1 MLCHSLQCYHCL
13 FSLSLPTKL
22 HCYDIIMSAVE
33 IWGQDRGKGRVSG
46 CPTCEQVHFSSEG
59 QCSFF
64 PFAYLLF
71 CLQVSEK
78 SKHILLFFCFFIY
91 IVSDFKIKFKIRLR
105 ANAPSLSLSP
115 PYLYSCIVAPRPPCF
130 ITRMSTQSLN
140 SRYMNQERVNK
151 VHSLSARVFLEQIR
165 ANMSQRCC
173 LAGIS
178 D

>member
-1 MLCHSLQCYHCL
+1 MITFKISTKSCLELILQKVLISRY
-13 FSLSLPTKL
+13 
-22 HCYDIIMSAVE
+22 
-33 IWGQDRGKGRVSG
+33 
-46 CPTCEQVHFSSEG
+46 
-59 QCSFF
+59 
-64 PFAYLLF
+64 
-71 CLQVSEK
+71 CLQIDQSI
-78 SKHILLFFCFFIY
+78 S
-91 IVSDFKIKFKIRLR
+91 IKGLKVRESRCWVMQYQEQLRLR